1 MSFRTRILAALACVI
16 ACVLAPIFVVV
27 YSAIRASMI
36 EHAEVSLE
44 TGARV
49 FAQSMRE
56 RDEQLLYAV
65 RQAASD
71 FGFKEAVAT
80 GDVPTIRS
88 ALENYNKRIGASEA
102 LVLSLEGEV
111 VASTIVELPGSP
123 IYPVLSELIRE
134 AEDTPFARATVV
146 FGGAPHQL
154 MAVPVEAP
162 ERVAW
167 AVMGFVMDETLVA
180 ILKALTGLEISFV
193 GYGKRGRNAVM
204 PLPSTLVPPLRDAL
218 ASTLGTNA
226 EVSEPYVMH
235 LRDAEY
241 LTLKIPLEAGG
252 RHEVG
257 AVLQIPLE
265 HGGQFRALGNRLVL
279 ISLLALGVA
288 LVAAFILAH
297 GVARPLNRLVT
308 ATQRIAQ
315 GDYRHTVEIQRS
327 DELGALA
334 TSLNTMQSA
343 IAEREDRIA
352 HQAFHDTLTGLPN
365 RALAHDRLRSAIEHA
380 RRNGNTVGV
389 LMIDVDRFKEI
400 NDTLLGH
407 HTGDQLLIE
416 LGRRLRATVRASDTV
431 ARLGGDEFLTLV
443 EGQNLE
449 AALLVGAKL
458 KAVMAEPVKLG
469 TVEVVTEVSIGVSVY
484 PDHGEDAEA
493 LLRRADIA
501 MYEGKR
507 TRQSPTAYK
516 AGREEEHLHRLA
528 LVNDLRRAAPNNE
541 LVVHYQP
548 KIELGT
554 RAVTQVEALMRWRH
568 PRYGM
573 VPPDEFI
580 PLAEQS
586 GHIRALTHW
595 LLDTVVRDCSVW
607 RREGIEVGVAINIS
621 VTDLT
626 SVDLP
631 SIVEGRLREHG
642 LEPGH
647 LTLEVTESSVMRDSG
662 KIILMLE
669 SLDKCGVRLSIDDF
683 GTGYSSL
690 SHLKRLPVHELKID
704 KSFVLD
710 LMNNTSDAVIVK
722 STIDLGHNMGLRV
735 VAEGV
740 ESEESLKLLRSY
752 SCDMAQGFHISKALP
767 LIEFIAWF
775 KQYEQLRTASAPP
788 ATEISRIKVL

>member
-1 MSFRTRILAALACVI
+1 
-16 ACVLAPIFVVV
+16 
-27 YSAIRASMI
+27 
-36 EHAEVSLE
+36 
-44 TGARV
+44 
-49 FAQSMRE
+49 
-56 RDEQLLYAV
+56 
-65 RQAASD
+65 
-71 FGFKEAVAT
+71 
-80 GDVPTIRS
+80 
-88 ALENYNKRIGASEA
+88 
-102 LVLSLEGEV
+102 
-111 VASTIVELPGSP
+111 
-123 IYPVLSELIRE
+123 
-134 AEDTPFARATVV
+134 
-146 FGGAPHQL
+146 
-154 MAVPVEAP
+154 
-162 ERVAW
+162 
-167 AVMGFVMDETLVA
+167 
-180 ILKALTGLEISFV
+180 
-193 GYGKRGRNAVM
+193 
-204 PLPSTLVPPLRDAL
+204 
-218 ASTLGTNA
+218 
-226 EVSEPYVMH
+226 MH

-400 NDTLLGH
+400 NDTLGH

-528 LVNDLRRAAPNNE
+528 LVAICAARRP
-541 LVVHYQP
+541 
-548 KIELGT
+548 IT
-554 RAVTQVEALMRWRH
+554 SWWCITS
-568 PRYGM
+568 PRSSS
-573 VPPDEFI
+573 
-580 PLAEQS
+580 A
-586 GHIRALTHW
+586 R
-595 LLDTVVRDCSVW
+595 VRSRKW
-607 RREGIEVGVAINIS
+607 RR
-621 VTDLT
+621 
-626 SVDLP
+626 
-631 SIVEGRLREHG
+631 
-642 LEPGH
+642 
-647 LTLEVTESSVMRDSG
+647 
-662 KIILMLE
+662 
-669 SLDKCGVRLSIDDF
+669 
-683 GTGYSSL
+683 
-690 SHLKRLPVHELKID
+690 
-704 KSFVLD
+704 
-710 LMNNTSDAVIVK
+710 
-722 STIDLGHNMGLRV
+722 
-735 VAEGV
+735 
-740 ESEESLKLLRSY
+740 
-752 SCDMAQGFHISKALP
+752 
-767 LIEFIAWF
+767 
-775 KQYEQLRTASAPP
+775 
-788 ATEISRIKVL
+788 